1 MDKISIVT
9 PCYNA
14 EKYIMET
21 VQSVITQTAV
31 DSGRVE
37 LEYIICDGGST
48 DRTIELINSVNSGFI
63 KIISEP
69 DAGMYHALSKGFQ
82 LATGDIC
89 AYLNAGD
96 YYSRH
101 AFDVV
106 LDLFETKP
114 VKWLTGLNVSYND
127 RSQFVSSFLPFKYRK
142 NLLGCGYYGMK
153 LPFLQQES
161 TFWSRKLNK
170 LIDYDFWPT
179 FKYAGDYY
187 LWRRFSEVTE
197 LKIVDAY
204 LGGFR
209 FHKGQLSENLEAYF
223 AEMRSIGTKPGIKEF
238 ITLQF
243 DRLIWMGDA
252 KLKKRLNR
260 DGLFQY
266 NHQLQKWE

>member
-1 MDKISIVT
+1 
-9 PCYNA
+9 
-14 EKYIMET
+14 MET
-21 VQSVITQTAV
+21 VQSIITQSAV
-31 DSGRVE
+31 ESGRVE

-48 DRTIELINSVNSGFI
+48 DRTIELINSVNNGLI

-69 DAGMYHALSKGFQ
+69 DTGMYQALSKGFQ

-96 YYSRH
+96 YYSKH

-127 RSQFVSSFLPFKYRK
+127 RSQFASSFLPFKYRK
-142 NLLGCGYYGMK
+142 NLLSCGYYGMK
-153 LPFLQQES
+153 LPFIQQES
-161 TFWSRKLNK
+161 TFWSSELNT
-170 LIDYDFWPT
+170 LIDHDFWPT

-187 LWRRFSEVTE
+187 LWRQFSKVTE

-209 FHKGQLSENLEAYF
+209 FHEGQLSENLEAYF
-223 AEMRSIGTKPGIKEF
+223 AEMRSIGTKAGIKEF

-260 DGLFQY
+260 DGLFRY